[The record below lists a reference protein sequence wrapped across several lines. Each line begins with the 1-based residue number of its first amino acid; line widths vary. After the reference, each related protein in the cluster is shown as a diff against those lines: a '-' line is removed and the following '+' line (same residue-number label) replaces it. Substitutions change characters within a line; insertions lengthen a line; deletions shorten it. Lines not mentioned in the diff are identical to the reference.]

1 MITVLRQPIS
11 RFMRNFLYNPKIR
24 WTVWALLIGVL
35 GVLFYTVLHELYS
48 CHTSRGSHRLQS
60 DRLEESAIIS
70 LDNKGNPYRIFAQ
83 RIQAQ
88 NTSDPQRGMQYTLD
102 LPKAV
107 LHTPKQQC
115 EIYSKHGTL
124 SISKDLK
131 PKALQLSGDVKLH
144 NTHLTSHYTLQAQ
157 NAHVDL
163 QGKKIMGHTPIQG
176 YCDYGTF
183 SGTAFVMDKQ
193 TQNLTIKGPCTI
205 HFKGSHSQS
214 QKTQP

>member
-1 MITVLRQPIS
+1 MITVPQRHVA

-24 WTVWALLIGVL
+24 WTVWALLTGIL
-35 GVLFYTVLHELYS
+35 GVVFYTVLHELYS
-48 CHTSRGSHRLQS
+48 CHTNHSGHRIQS
-60 DRLEESAIIS
+60 DRLEESSIVS

-83 RIQAQ
+83 RIQAK
-88 NTSDPQRGMQYTLD
+88 NTSDAQQEMQYILD

-115 EIYSKHGTL
+115 EIYSKHGLL
-124 SISKDLK
+124 STSKDLK
-131 PKALQLSGDVKLH
+131 PKSLQLFGDVTLH
-144 NTHLTSHYTLQAQ
+144 NTHITSHYTLHTQ

-163 QGKKIMGHTPIQG
+163 QGKKIIGRTPIQG

-193 TQNLTIKGPCTI
+193 TQNLIIKGPCII
-205 HFKGSHSQS
+205 HFKGFHSEAEKKPS
-214 QKTQP
+214 